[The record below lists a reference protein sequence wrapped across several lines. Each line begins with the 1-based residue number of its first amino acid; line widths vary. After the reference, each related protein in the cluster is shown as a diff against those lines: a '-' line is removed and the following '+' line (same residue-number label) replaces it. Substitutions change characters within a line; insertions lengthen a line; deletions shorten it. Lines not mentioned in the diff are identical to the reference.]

1 MSNNLNNRK
10 NFQMNLCNIEKP
22 FAALFYHQSRNEH
35 TVNYGMFYVNMC
47 PVREWIQVTKL
58 SDRLT
63 RYKFAYEAWHVY
75 DSTFCV
81 KIYENKLKIHDWHWS
96 VWRTTLA
103 VNWLILS
110 EIHCRSVLFNRTF
123 RRDRYFYLWSILL
136 SGNFSNY
143 CILDSWHGNFKGI

>member
-1 MSNNLNNRK
+1 
-10 NFQMNLCNIEKP
+10 MNLCYIEQH
-22 FAALFYHQSRNEH
+22 FIALFYHQSRNEH
-35 TVNYGMFYVNMC
+35 TVNYGMLYVNTC

-110 EIHCRSVLFNRTF
+110 EIHYRSALFNRVS
-123 RRDRYFYLWSILL
+123 WSFFSFTINVMIPP
-136 SGNFSNY
+136 GNFSNY
-143 CILDSWHGNFKGI
+143 CILGSWHGNFKGI